1 MYICISEST
10 KFLSVLSHDMC
21 KMFSWMTSTV
31 SGTGQKVLLD
41 FLGRKKDACLLK
53 CVFSRRTYGHSAVRS
68 KHRVPGCAFLSGSTG
83 RLPAFPD
90 RLTLKMSP
98 NNRTMSVL
106 ARALMD
112 PTS

>member
-1 MYICISEST
+1 M
-10 KFLSVLSHDMC
+10 
-21 KMFSWMTSTV
+21 
-31 SGTGQKVLLD
+31 SGSGKNIFLD

-68 KHRVPGCAFLSGSTG
+68 KRRVPGCAFLSGSTG
-83 RLPAFPD
+83 RLPVFPD